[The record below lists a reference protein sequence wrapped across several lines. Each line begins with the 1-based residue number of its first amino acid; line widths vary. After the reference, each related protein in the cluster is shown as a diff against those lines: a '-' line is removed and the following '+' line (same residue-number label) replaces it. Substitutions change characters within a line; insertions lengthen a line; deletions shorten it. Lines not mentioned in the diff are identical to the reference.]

1 MSMNTI
7 PLNLN
12 EINRRRELT
21 QLFSED
27 RINRQQAEE
36 LRNLLEREKF
46 EAAERGNFA
55 ALLAIAFLIGLVVGW
70 LASQH

>member
-1 MSMNTI
+1 MNTI
-7 PLNLN
+7 PLNLD
-12 EINRRRELT
+12 EIHRRRELT

-27 RINRQQAEE
+27 KINRQQAEE

-55 ALLAIAFLIGLVVGW
+55 VLLAIAFLIGLVVGW
-70 LASQH
+70 LANQK